1 MKYVQLTAALGCV
14 PYLTSHAVVAEL
26 LTVDRYCIV
35 IDKQAQ
41 ASSARQRLAS
51 GGSGIET
58 RHLPGFDEVGVLDQ
72 DDMPPLIGPTSG
84 LPEPIELGP
93 VRLAG
98 WRRDATGRPRPLL
111 HAKMLVLGIARFTE
125 TDMGEAWGFDAK
137 RTWMGSANWT
147 EAAVSHLEFGVW
159 SDDPRLVAANFRFL
173 LDVLRFSE
181 RSDSATAG
189 PEPDLVDAVW
199 APDEDFIEY
208 LREYGPSDEPDSDE

>member
-1 MKYVQLTAALGCV
+1 MKYVRLTAALGCV
-14 PYLTSHAVVAEL
+14 PYLTSQAVVTEL
-26 LTVDRYCIV
+26 LALDRHCIV
-35 IDKQAQ
+35 IDKQAH

-51 GGSGIET
+51 GSGIET
-58 RHLPGFDEVGVLDQ
+58 RHLPGFTELGVLDENN
-72 DDMPPLIGPTSG
+72 MPPVIGPTSG

-98 WRRDATGRPRPLL
+98 WRRDTTGRPRPLL

-147 EAAVSHLEFGVW
+147 EAAVTHLEFGVW
-159 SDDPRLVAANFRFL
+159 SDDPDLVAANLRFL

-181 RSDSATAG
+181 PSSSATAG
-189 PEPDLVDAVW
+189 PEPDLVEAVW

-208 LREYGPSDEPDSDE
+208 LREYGQSDEPDSDV